1 MSKKGK
7 IISAVLIMLIA
18 MYAFSLSASAAL
30 LGKDGFY
37 YEFENGNAVLKEYH
51 SSSVTVEIPNQVYS
65 HNVTKIADYAFLRNT
80 NITSVTIPD
89 TVNKIGDSAFYGCSN
104 LEKVLIPK
112 SVISFGN
119 SIFANCGKLTI
130 YCYSGSTAEKY
141 AIANNAAY
149 KLVDVEEL
157 RNNSTI
163 SSTQLNLGDTLK
175 INGAASGGSGGY
187 TYEFYYKQ
195 SQNANWRKISADPA
209 AVSVT
214 LKPQYLTTYDIMVT
228 VKDGNAQVVSK
239 TFKVTVS
246 EELKNNSAISTTQLI
261 KGETLTLTGA
271 ASGGSGEY
279 KYAFYYKQAST
290 TGWRVIGE
298 LYGTATTAT
307 LKPSYLTE
315 YDIMIRVKDSTNKM
329 VSKTFKVTVSE
340 ELKNNSTI
348 STTQLIKGETLTLTG
363 AAEGGSGE
371 YKYAFYYKQASTTGW
386 RAIGELYGTAT
397 TATLKPSYL
406 TEYDIMIRVKDS
418 TGKIVSTTFKVNVSE
433 ENVSDL

>member
-175 INGAASGGSGGY
+175 INGAASGGSG
-187 TYEFYYKQ
+187 
-195 SQNANWRKISADPA
+195 
-209 AVSVT
+209 
-214 LKPQYLTTYDIMVT
+214 
-228 VKDGNAQVVSK
+228 
-239 TFKVTVS
+239 
-246 EELKNNSAISTTQLI
+246 
-261 KGETLTLTGA
+261 
-271 ASGGSGEY
+271 EY

-348 STTQLIKGETLTLTG
+348 STTQLIRGETLTLTG

-386 RAIGELYGTAT
+386 REIGELYGTAT